1 MTLLPRSLKVHLAL
15 GYTDMRKGIDGLTM
29 LVQAVLRQDPFS
41 GQIDQMLTEARVIL
55 PGSQA
60 LLGFQL
66 AIVLTQAFD
75 RLPSTVKVVHGAA
88 LLFVALS
95 IVLLMAPAAYHR
107 IVFKGEDSEEFLRIG
122 GLSAIRR
129 SRSRLDWP
137 PTCSSSGRKSC
148 RRSLLQHRAS
158 WPRSAASSRRP
169 PGCSGYRF

>member
-41 GQIDQMLTEARVIL
+41 GKIDQMLTEARVIL

-75 RLPSTVKVVHGAA
+75 KLPFGVKVVHGAA
-88 LLFVALS
+88 LLLVALS
-95 IVLLMAPAAYHR
+95 VVLLMGACRLPPDRLQRRGRGGDSAHR
-107 IVFKGEDSEEFLRIG
+107 
-122 GLSAIRR
+122 
-129 SRSRLDWP
+129 
-137 PTCSSSGRKSC
+137 
-148 RRSLLQHRAS
+148 
-158 WPRSAASSRRP
+158 
-169 PGCSGYRF
+169 